1 MMISLA
7 KDVEYAVANGDPAA
21 RRVML
26 LRMTD
31 LFVDTAERLGDSQ
44 VSAFE
49 TVILK
54 LAQSVETAARASLSE
69 SVAGITNAPR
79 SVVRDLAFD
88 SDVSVAGPILSRSV
102 QVAEGDLIRI
112 AEEHSQDHLQ
122 AISRRRSL
130 SERVTNVLVARGGG
144 EVLRTV
150 AGNEGARF
158 SPQSFDTLA
167 SQSAADPDLKNIL
180 LLRRDIPAIHIDHL
194 VETAKARVSRKLGE
208 EFGGEAVTRA
218 VSHAARA
225 VAGESISLQ
234 EAAIAVDGWLAGKG
248 ARQPEE
254 TDLVAWISEGRV
266 MEAIVGLARAA
277 GMPAEMVLSAYQGAH
292 SDPLLFLIRSLRF
305 GWGTFKAFLVSKTD
319 KEPPP
324 EEMRGHFEAFQ
335 ALSVATA
342 QRVVRFTAARDQL
355 QKTG

>member
-1 MMISLA
+1 MT
-7 KDVEYAVANGDPAA
+7 NGDPAA

-31 LFVDTAERLGDSQ
+31 LFVDTAERLGQSQ
-44 VSAFE
+44 LSAFE

-54 LAQSVETAARASLSE
+54 LSQSVETAARAALSE
-69 SVAGITNAPR
+69 SVAGIANAPR
-79 SVVRDLAFD
+79 SVVRDLAYD
-88 SDVSVAGPILSRSV
+88 ADAAVAGPVLSRSV

-112 AEEHSQDHLQ
+112 AEERGQDHLQ

-130 SERVTNVLVARGGG
+130 SERVTNVLVSRGDGA
-144 EVLRTV
+144 VLRTV
-150 AGNEGARF
+150 AGNDGARF

-167 SQSAADPDLKNIL
+167 SHGADDPDLKNIL

-194 VETAKARVSRKLGE
+194 VETAKARVSRKLGD
-208 EFGGEAVTRA
+208 EFGGEAAAVA
-218 VSHAARA
+218 VSRAARA

-234 EAAIAVDGWLAGKG
+234 EAAVAVDGWLAGKG
-248 ARQPEE
+248 ARHPEE
-254 TDLVAWISEGRV
+254 ADLVAWLAEGRV
-266 MEAIVGLARAA
+266 MEAIVGLSRAA
-277 GMPAEMVLSAYQGAH
+277 AMPAEMVLSAYQGAH

-305 GWGTFKAFLVSKTD
+305 GWGTFKAFLISKTG
-319 KEPPP
+319 KEPPA
-324 EEMRGHFEAFQ
+324 EEMRGAFEAFQ

-355 QKTG
+355 QKAG